1 MLPLSPFFCF
11 GDGEVVMEQAA
22 RKKEKK
28 GENSWDLLVFWTVE
42 VGKNLFGRCW
52 WANVAMF

>member
-1 MLPLSPFFCF
+1 
-11 GDGEVVMEQAA
+11 MEQAA